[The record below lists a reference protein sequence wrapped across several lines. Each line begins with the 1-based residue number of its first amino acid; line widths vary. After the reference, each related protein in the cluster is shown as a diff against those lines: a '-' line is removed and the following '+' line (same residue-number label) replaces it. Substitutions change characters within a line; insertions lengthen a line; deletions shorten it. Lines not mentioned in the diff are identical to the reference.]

1 MIAWQVLEIA
11 TLSFQRRPEVAMM
24 ALVSGE
30 TCTVLTR
37 AASRVPMTFRTSC
50 DIRARGRKGH

>member
-30 TCTVLTR
+30 TSTLR
-37 AASRVPMTFRTSC
+37 
-50 DIRARGRKGH
+50 